1 MSESASGGAHR
12 PSTTSAAASHPTGTA
27 GHSPASSYA
36 PQSEVHLL
44 DRLVVLYRYR
54 WLCLTVFVLVS
65 GAMIIQGY
73 TTVRMYRAQARLQID
88 DERSTAIPGLQ
99 SDQNTFYEDP
109 EPYYQTQYRILRG
122 RDLTRRVVQR
132 LR

>member
-1 MSESASGGAHR
+1 M
-12 PSTTSAAASHPTGTA
+12 
-27 GHSPASSYA
+27 
-36 PQSEVHLL
+36 
-44 DRLVVLYRYR
+44 VLYRYR

-122 RDLTRRVVQR
+122 RDLTR
-132 LR
+132 